1 MSTETSLKKKNNSY
15 LWSFFLFNLLV
26 FLTLFFVTHF
36 QTIVKDYRA
45 MFTARNSGVILMPII
60 LFIINGLLTSQQK
73 AVLVFWKLKDPLPG
87 SKAFSVYSNKDP
99 RIDLAKLQSVY
110 GTLPTDAAEQ
120 NRLWYKI
127 YRKNNTEVS
136 VENSHREFLLGRDL
150 VSITFLYIIFA
161 GIPTFVLL
169 FSVLSLYYLLFLVVE
184 YLILVQVAKNHG
196 IRFVCNVLAVESTC

>member
-26 FLTLFFVTHF
+26 FLALFFVAHF

-45 MFTARNSGVILMPII
+45 MFTARNSGIILMPII

-73 AVLVFWKLKDPLPG
+73 AVLVFWKLKNPLPG
-87 SKAFSVYSNKDP
+87 SKAFSFYSDKDS
-99 RIDLAKLQSVY
+99 RIDLFKLQSIY
-110 GTLPTDAAEQ
+110 GTLPTDSAEQ

-136 VENSHREFLLGRDL
+136 VENSHKEFLLGRDL

-161 GIPTFVLL
+161 GIPMLILL
-169 FSVLSLYYLLFLVVE
+169 FSTLSIYYLLFLVIE

-196 IRFVCNVLAVESTC
+196 IRFVCNVLAVESAS

>member
-36 QTIVKDYRA
+36 QTIIKDYKA
-45 MFTARNSGVILMPII
+45 MFTVRNSGVILMPII

-73 AVLVFWKLKDPLPG
+73 AILVFWKLKNPLPG
-87 SKAFSVYSNKDP
+87 SKAFSIYSNKDS
-99 RIDLAKLQSVY
+99 RIDLTKLQSVY
-110 GTLPTDAAEQ
+110 GALPTDAAEQ

-136 VENSHREFLLGRDL
+136 VENSHKEFLLGRDL

-161 GIPTFVLL
+161 GIPVLILL
-169 FSVLSLYYLLFLVVE
+169 FSRLSIYYLLFLVIE

-196 IRFVCNVLAVESTC
+196 IRFVCNVLAVESTS